1 MKIYSKLLFLFIIF
15 MIIYGLYFVS
25 KPRRFNESFVGT
37 ECPTTMIKD
46 GQRILLYNPNLA
58 KVPGVNPIQLNS
70 LEDYEEY
77 VHWQRANKIN
87 CPILHLEKVF
97 DTQGSEMYQISSSFD
112 TENCNGGLNHNL
124 PAIKPIDSGHIIDAA
139 LENPP
144 YNANQF
150 PSYDKDNQDIGRQNT
165 IDSYTFNYYNSQ
177 L

>member
-1 MKIYSKLLFLFIIF
+1 MKIYNNVLFLFIII
-15 MIIYGLYFVS
+15 MVILGLHFVS
-25 KPRRFNESFVGT
+25 KPRNEPFISA

-46 GQRILLYNPNLA
+46 GQKILLYNPKLA

-77 VHWQRANKIN
+77 VQWQRGNKLH

-97 DTQGSEMYQISSSFD
+97 DTQGGEMYQISSSFD

-124 PAIKPIDSGHIIDAA
+124 PAMKQKPDIGKIMDASI
-139 LENPP
+139 EHPP

-150 PSYDKDNQDIGRQNT
+150 PSYDPTDQDIGRPNT
-165 IDSYTFNYYNSQ
+165 IDSYTFNYYNTQ